1 MTDTQLRVVRGRV
14 DSVTLYEVK
23 EDELQRLEDGQN
35 GGLLLNFAIAFIS
48 IGFSAWAAI
57 ATAASFAN
65 PYTAVVFVVVTV
77 GGLLAGI
84 VLGIMWFVSRKSNK
98 RICDEIRARVKQT
111 DFSMLPGA
119 VTPGYTGVEGASPS
133 SLGTMA
139 GRILHSPL
147 PGPLAGPP
155 EG

>member
-35 GGLLLNFAIAFIS
+35 GGLLLS